1 MAAPTNQD
9 HLKQISAESAASE
22 VTDGMVVGLGT
33 GSTAKLAVDALGV
46 RVRKGLKIVGIPTS
60 ERTATQAKQLGIPLA
75 TLADYAHIDL
85 TIDGADEVQLGT
97 LHLIKGHGG
106 ALLREKIV
114 ASASRKFTVIVDQ
127 SKLVEKLGTHFEVP
141 IEVVQFGWQA
151 AARKLQELGGKPAM
165 RMAANGT
172 EPFMSDG
179 GHYIIDCAF
188 GAIPDPEGL
197 AKELDS
203 VVGVVEHGL
212 FLRMCS
218 KVLVGEADGVKTL
231 TPNR

>member
-33 GSTAKLAVDALGV
+33 GSTAKLAVDALGI
-46 RVRKGLKIVGIPTS
+46 RVRKGLKIIGIPTS
-60 ERTATQAKQLGIPLA
+60 ERTATQAKQLGIQLA

-151 AARKLQELGGKPAM
+151 AARKFKALGGKPAM
-165 RMAANGT
+165 RLGADGA
-172 EPFMSDG
+172 PFMSDG

-188 GAIPDPEGL
+188 GAIANPEAL
-197 AKELDS
+197 AKELDG

-212 FLRMCS
+212 FLGMCT
-218 KVLVGEADGVKTL
+218 KVLVGENQGVKTL
-231 TPNR
+231 LLNR

>member
-1 MAAPTNQD
+1 MSAPSNQD
-9 HLKQISAESAASE
+9 HLKQISAESAAAE

-33 GSTAKLAVDALGV
+33 GSTAKLAVDALGL
-46 RVRKGLKIVGIPTS
+46 RVRKGLKIIGIPTS
-60 ERTATQAKQLGIPLA
+60 ERTATQAKQLGIQLA

-151 AARKLQELGGKPAM
+151 AARKLQDLGGKPAM
-165 RMAANGT
+165 RLGADGA
-172 EPFMSDG
+172 PFMSDG

-188 GAIPDPEGL
+188 GAIANPEAL
-197 AKELDS
+197 AKELDG

-212 FLRMCS
+212 FLGMCT
-218 KVLVGEADGVKTL
+218 KVLVGENQGVKTL
-231 TPNR
+231 LPNR

>member
-1 MAAPTNQD
+1 
-9 HLKQISAESAASE
+9 LKQISAESAASE

-46 RVRKGLKIVGIPTS
+46 RVRKGLKIVGIPTF
-60 ERTATQAKQLGIPLA
+60 RAHATQAKQLGIPLA

-114 ASASRKFTVIVDQ
+114 ASASRKFTGHRR
-127 SKLVEKLGTHFEVP
+127 S
-141 IEVVQFGWQA
+141 VQAGRESSARTLKFRSRWSSSAGRPQRGSCRTWA
-151 AARKLQELGGKPAM
+151 ASPAM
-165 RMAANGT
+165 RLAANGS

-188 GAIPDPEGL
+188 GCDRGSGRLCERTG
-197 AKELDS
+197 
-203 VVGVVEHGL
+203 
-212 FLRMCS
+212 
-218 KVLVGEADGVKTL
+218 
-231 TPNR
+231 

>member
-151 AARKLQELGGKPAM
+151 AARKLTELGGKPAM

-188 GAIPDPEGL
+188 GAIADPEGL

-212 FLRMCS
+212 FLHMCS

>member
-1 MAAPTNQD
+1 MSAPANQD
-9 HLKQISAESAASE
+9 HLKQISAESAAAE

-33 GSTAKLAVDALGV
+33 GSTAKLAVDALGI
-46 RVRKGLKIVGIPTS
+46 RVRKGLKIIGIPTS
-60 ERTATQAKQLGIPLA
+60 ERTATQAKQLGIQLA

-151 AARKLQELGGKPAM
+151 AARRLVDLGGKPAM
-165 RMAANGT
+165 RLGADGT
-172 EPFMSDG
+172 PFMSDG

-188 GAIPDPEGL
+188 GAIENPEAL
-197 AKELDS
+197 AKELDG

-212 FLRMCS
+212 FLGMCS
-218 KVLVGEADGVKTL
+218 KVLVGENQGVKTL

>member
-9 HLKQISAESAASE
+9 HLKQIAAESAAAE
-22 VTDGMVVGLGT
+22 VTEGMVVGLGT

-60 ERTATQAKQLGIPLA
+60 ERTATQAKQLGIQLA

-127 SKLVEKLGTHFEVP
+127 SKLWRSWGCTSRFRSK
-141 IEVVQFGWQA
+141 WCNSA
-151 AARKLQELGGKPAM
+151 GKP
-165 RMAANGT
+165 RRGNLR
-172 EPFMSDG
+172 SW
-179 GHYIIDCAF
+179 
-188 GAIPDPEGL
+188 
-197 AKELDS
+197 
-203 VVGVVEHGL
+203 VE
-212 FLRMCS
+212 
-218 KVLVGEADGVKTL
+218 
-231 TPNR
+231 NRR

>member
-1 MAAPTNQD
+1 MSAPANQD
-9 HLKQISAESAASE
+9 HLKQISAESAAAE

-33 GSTAKLAVDALGV
+33 GSTAKLAVDVLGI
-46 RVRKGLKIVGIPTS
+46 RVRKGLKIIGIPTS
-60 ERTATQAKQLGIPLA
+60 ERTATQAKQLGIQLA

-151 AARKLQELGGKPAM
+151 AARKLVDPGGKPAM
-165 RMAANGT
+165 RLGADGT
-172 EPFMSDG
+172 PFMSDG

-188 GAIPDPEGL
+188 GAIENPEAL
-197 AKELDS
+197 AKELDG

-212 FLRMCS
+212 FLGMCS
-218 KVLVGEADGVKTL
+218 KVLVGENQGVKTL